1 MRQRK
6 PREVEAS
13 FIDAPYNGSGMDT
26 MEQAQAEKKA
36 KKQSDETGLETFA
49 SYCAM
54 FVVVLFVFTF
64 VFENFEIPSGSM
76 LNTLLIG
83 DHVMVDRITF
93 GSKEHGWSLLE
104 HHRDVKRGDIIVFIK
119 PNETNLTLVK
129 RVVGIPGDRIHL
141 ENGVVY
147 LNGKAQNEPQAI
159 KPDDTFPYRDD
170 FPNVPV
176 PDGVGVTETWAV
188 ELPQHIQNGDLV
200 VPPGHYFA
208 MGDNRPYSLDSRY
221 WGFVPRENILGRPMF
236 VYWSFETPEDQQ
248 YKTGA
253 GDQVSFWLHEATH
266 FFTDTRWSRTLHIT
280 R

>member
-1 MRQRK
+1 M
-6 PREVEAS
+6 E
-13 FIDAPYNGSGMDT
+13 T
-26 MEQAQAEKKA
+26 MEETQAGKKA

-93 GSKEHGWSLLE
+93 GAKGWSLFE

-147 LNGKAQNEPQAI
+147 LNGKAQNEPQTL
-159 KPDDTFPYRDD
+159 KSDDIFPYRDD

-176 PDGVGVTETWAV
+176 PDGIGVTETWAV
-188 ELPQHIQNGDLV
+188 DLPQHIQNGDLV
-200 VPPGHYFA
+200 VPAGEYFA
-208 MGDNRPYSLDSRY
+208 MGDNRPNSLDSRY

-236 VYWSFETPEDQQ
+236 VYWSFETPEDQV
-248 YKTGA
+248 YKTSA

-266 FFTDTRWSRTLHIT
+266 FFSGTRWSRTLHIT